1 MGSREEKIRCKG
13 DMETNLKKKMRYR
26 NWRKKKKLPTDKHN
40 FKQTKEKEDPTDTDG
55 QNMEV
60 HDIQADFKATL
71 SFYNSRQKWRHSAW
85 TQSWGLGIFST
96 LVHTICASLPRLMEV
111 FKKEKESQTACPKCG
126 EGEEHTQGF

>member
-1 MGSREEKIRCKG
+1 
-13 DMETNLKKKMRYR
+13 METNLKKKMRYR

-111 FKKEKESQTACPKCG
+111 FKKEKESQTAWPKCG